1 MRVPGVRLCRRQGD
15 LEVAI
20 DVRDTADNLRP
31 KAILVTAALKW
42 TIDAKT

>member
-1 MRVPGVRLCRRQGD
+1 MRIPGVRLCRRQGD
-15 LEVAI
+15 LEVAV

-31 KAILVTAALKW
+31 KATLVTVVLKW